1 MYADTRD
8 VVDLLLPEV
17 LAVPSNDAFCPGWQL
32 HSSLLAAVASTDNL
46 HTSESSDT
54 FPAHPVVFT
63 DDTLGIVEYH
73 AAMQHAVLEHA
84 FTSSAM
90 PATKLPEPTIPAP
103 GLARLPQQHG
113 NFVFVAMVNMSTIV
127 LPLAPEI
134 QQTHGTD
141 YASNKVQ
148 LREEQPLHDLQQFPM
163 AAENPAFLTLD
174 SVAALCS
181 NCLTACTALLQSACG
196 FAFRYGQSCSHF

>member
-17 LAVPSNDAFCPGWQL
+17 LAVPSSDAFCPGWQL
-32 HSSLLAAVASTDNL
+32 HSSLLAAVASTDKL

-63 DDTLGIVEYH
+63 DDTLGIVEYN
-73 AAMQHAVLEHA
+73 AAMQHAVLEQA
-84 FTSSAM
+84 ITSSAK

-163 AAENPAFLTLD
+163 AAENSAFLTLD

-181 NCLTACTALLQSACG
+181 DFLTACTALLQSACG